1 MKAILFTLFSL
12 TFFAH
17 ANADEILAQTKFAIR
32 NNRKEFSV
40 QHLNSR
46 DLTIVHM
53 GLTWANFNQSI
64 HSNGFKIGEAQS
76 LNFIS
81 PALPDGCQL
90 ADSTMTNKSFGGF
103 LNGIDAGSNL
113 LQFVLRGKS
122 CEAFAQALRQTNFEV
137 IFNNVPA
144 MQTGAAMT
152 AHLRLEVL
160 EIP

>member
-1 MKAILFTLFSL
+1 MKAILLALFSL
-12 TFFAH
+12 TFLAH

-32 NNRKEFSV
+32 NNNKDFSV
-40 QHLNSR
+40 QHLSSR

-53 GLTWANFNQSI
+53 GLVWANYNQAI

-81 PALPDGCQL
+81 PVLPEGCQL
-90 ADSTMTNKSFGGF
+90 ADSTKTNKPVGGF

-113 LQFVLRGKS
+113 LHFVLSGKA

-137 IFNNVPA
+137 VFNNVPA

-152 AHLRLEVL
+152 AHLRMEVL